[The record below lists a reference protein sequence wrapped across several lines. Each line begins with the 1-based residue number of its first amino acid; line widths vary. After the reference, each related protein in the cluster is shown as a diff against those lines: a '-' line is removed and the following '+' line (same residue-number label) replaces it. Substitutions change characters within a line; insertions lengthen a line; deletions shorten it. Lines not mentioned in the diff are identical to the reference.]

1 MDNNSIGKQLE
12 LVREAYD
19 HAIRAQGLYNDY
31 RRAAGAHGTA
41 TPELPF
47 APIIV
52 ALTHTAEDV
61 SRRIEERRR
70 RFDSVPV
77 LQASLRCADGT
88 TKRVAVNKPTDEID
102 EPHIGELFYK
112 SLSERG
118 VVASLESYPV
128 FVVDRYRR
136 VVAEIPVATQPETK
150 K

>member
-1 MDNNSIGKQLE
+1 MDNNSIRKQLE

-19 HAIRAQGLYNDY
+19 HAMRAQGLYNDY

-47 APIIV
+47 TPIII

-77 LQASLRCADGT
+77 LQASLRFKDGT
-88 TKRVAVNKPTDEID
+88 TKRVAVNKPTDETD

-128 FVVDRYRR
+128 LVVDRYRR
-136 VVAEIPVATQPETK
+136 VVAEIPAASETENQK
-150 K
+150 